1 MQTLPSRPQ
10 RRCRPCILIVTTPDT
25 TSKLPYRRSHTLS
38 RKTPG
43 RAGSKR
49 PSPNAGT
56 TMAQPYEPVDGSA
69 SPRRKRILVAL
80 AATAVLFVGA
90 VAVYGTPSSALE
102 DFKKNKE
109 KMWAPELEKQYRECA
124 TAQRYRN
131 EHVKAVHDS
140 PVASLFEYST
150 LKGEAKFEAS
160 DVVRIGEHF
169 YSICDSSWAVLRV
182 HESLPMRSKLN
193 AHMGDPQH
201 GFAEGESGF
210 EGIFHDKTQDGMY
223 VVREAVDISGVFP
236 AHSFHAI
243 DATAAARLRHRRG
256 VRS

>member
-1 MQTLPSRPQ
+1 MT
-10 RRCRPCILIVTTPDT
+10 DF
-25 TSKLPYRRSHTLS
+25 
-38 RKTPG
+38 
-43 RAGSKR
+43 
-49 PSPNAGT
+49 
-56 TMAQPYEPVDGSA
+56 
-69 SPRRKRILVAL
+69 
-80 AATAVLFVGA
+80 AAI
-90 VAVYGTPSSALE
+90 
-102 DFKKNKE
+102 
-109 KMWAPELEKQYRECA
+109 APELEKQYRECA

-223 VVREAVDISGVFP
+223 VVREAVDISGG
-236 AHSFHAI
+236 
-243 DATAAARLRHRRG
+243 RRRG
-256 VRS
+256 NFQQGAFPGSRRRRRRVASPA

>member
-1 MQTLPSRPQ
+1 MHARRPDAG
-10 RRCRPCILIVTTPDT
+10 RFRDRNPVSKH
-25 TSKLPYRRSHTLS
+25 TSKINESNRNLPTPSPRARI
-38 RKTPG
+38 KPG
-43 RAGSKR
+43 RRFRRQK
-49 PSPNAGT
+49 P

-90 VAVYGTPSSALE
+90 VALYGTPSSTLE

-243 DATAAARLRHRRG
+243 DATAAARPSGSLRHRRD
-256 VRS
+256 VQ

>member
-1 MQTLPSRPQ
+1 
-10 RRCRPCILIVTTPDT
+10 
-25 TSKLPYRRSHTLS
+25 
-38 RKTPG
+38 
-43 RAGSKR
+43 
-49 PSPNAGT
+49 
-56 TMAQPYEPVDGSA
+56 MAQPYEPVDGSA

-90 VAVYGTPSSALE
+90 VAVYGTPSSTLE
-102 DFKKNKE
+102 DFKKDKE

-223 VVREAVDISGVFP
+223 VVREAVDISG
-236 AHSFHAI
+236 AS
-243 DATAAARLRHRRG
+243 AASLRHRRDG
-256 VRS
+256 GGSFTPSTRRPIVTPRRRVRRRHQ

>member
-1 MQTLPSRPQ
+1 MHARRPAAG
-10 RRCRPCILIVTTPDT
+10 RFRDRHPTTQY
-25 TSKLPYRRSHTLS
+25 TSKITESNRNPAHAVAARANHTRPPLPQ
-38 RKTPG
+38 
-43 RAGSKR
+43 AQ
-49 PSPNAGT
+49 AT

-90 VAVYGTPSSALE
+90 VAVYGTPSSTLE

-223 VVREAVDISGVFP
+223 VVREAVDISG
-236 AHSFHAI
+236 
-243 DATAAARLRHRRG
+243 AALRTFSKVPSHGRVDGVGASRR
-256 VRS
+256 

>member
-1 MQTLPSRPQ
+1 LQQKQQLLHQALFCMHARRPAAG
-10 RRCRPCILIVTTPDT
+10 RFRDRDPISKH
-25 TSKLPYRRSHTLS
+25 TSKIYTHNGSLQNAVAARPNHTRPPLPQA
-38 RKTPG
+38 KP
-43 RAGSKR
+43 
-49 PSPNAGT
+49 T

-90 VAVYGTPSSALE
+90 VAVYGTPSSTLE

-193 AHMGDPQH
+193 AHMV
-201 GFAEGESGF
+201 S
-210 EGIFHDKTQDGMY
+210 
-223 VVREAVDISGVFP
+223 
-236 AHSFHAI
+236 HS
-243 DATAAARLRHRRG
+243 
-256 VRS
+256 S

>member
-1 MQTLPSRPQ
+1 
-10 RRCRPCILIVTTPDT
+10 
-25 TSKLPYRRSHTLS
+25 
-38 RKTPG
+38 
-43 RAGSKR
+43 
-49 PSPNAGT
+49 
-56 TMAQPYEPVDGSA
+56 MAQPYEPVDGSA

-90 VAVYGTPSSALE
+90 VALYGTPSSTLE

-223 VVREAVDISGVFP
+223 VVREAVDISG
-236 AHSFHAI
+236 AS
-243 DATAAARLRHRRG
+243 AAR
-256 VRS
+256 